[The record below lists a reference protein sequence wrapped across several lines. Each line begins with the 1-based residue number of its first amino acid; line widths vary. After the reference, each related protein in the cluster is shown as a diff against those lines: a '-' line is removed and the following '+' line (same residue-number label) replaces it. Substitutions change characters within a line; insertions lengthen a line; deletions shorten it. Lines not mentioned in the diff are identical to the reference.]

1 MKQVKNKLELKLV
14 VLAAGITAAA
24 VYIICVL
31 AYLALPKPAFDLLW
45 KPVFHWLYGVS
56 TTSIVIGLIEA
67 VAYTISTVAVF
78 GFIYNYLLEREKEH
92 TQSN

>member
-31 AYLALPKPAFDLLW
+31 AYLALPKPASDLL
-45 KPVFHWLYGVS
+45 KQSHTRFPPSLCLGLFI
-56 TTSIVIGLIEA
+56 TTILLRGKHEEA
-67 VAYTISTVAVF
+67 
-78 GFIYNYLLEREKEH
+78 
-92 TQSN
+92 